1 MVVMERNDAVAAERD
16 DPDVSADRRLVPLE
30 IKVTFAFTNAPQAQY
45 LMHYTT
51 IDAWSDGSDTLAGI
65 KQKFSDKEGVPV
77 EFIKFMWLDEP
88 IGRCARVRAKRRF
101 RALFPSPGFFSWTK
115 KSIAS
120 AHPGPARHERA
131 GSTWAKCPSRPAS
144 PRPRR

>member
-16 DPDVSADRRLVPLE
+16 DPGVGADRRLVPLE

-101 RALFPSPGFFSWTK
+101 RALFPSPGFFFWTK

>member
-65 KQKFSDKEGVPV
+65 KQKF
-77 EFIKFMWLDEP
+77 F
-88 IGRCARVRAKRRF
+88 
-101 RALFPSPGFFSWTK
+101 FFSWT

-131 GSTWAKCPSRPAS
+131 GSTWARSPSRPAS

>member
-1 MVVMERNDAVAAERD
+1 MVVMERNDAIAAERD
-16 DPDVSADRRLVPLE
+16 DPGVSADRRLVPLE

-88 IGRCARVRAKRRF
+88 IGRCARVRAERRS
-101 RALFPSPGFFSWTK
+101 RALFPSPGFFFSWT

-131 GSTWAKCPSRPAS
+131 GSTWARSPSRPAS